1 MNLVKFINLI
11 LSLQKSETW
20 STKDVYNFIK
30 KYAIY
35 CHIKEWDVVDENV
48 KHVLSFL
55 THLFYK
61 EKLAFNSINV
71 ARTAISS
78 FLWSDNKVG
87 EHPLISKF
95 MKGVYNKRPFIPKN
109 TIVWDTRVVL
119 DFL

>member
-1 MNLVKFINLI
+1 M
-11 LSLQKSETW
+11 
-20 STKDVYNFIK
+20 
-30 KYAIY
+30 
-35 CHIKEWDVVDENV
+35 DENV

-95 MKGVYNKRPFIPKN
+95 MKGVYNKRPFIPQN